1 MKVISATLKK
11 KKELEGTYL
20 NGSVLEFIL
29 DSNGKYVCNIAVIED
44 LDFIDIRQTNCITTD
59 RLQTNFRR
67 QCLIDF

>member
-1 MKVISATLKK
+1 MKVLVATLKQ

-44 LDFIDIRQTNCITTD
+44 VDFIDIKD
-59 RLQTNFRR
+59 K
-67 QCLIDF
+67 LISLPQIDYKPILEDNAS

>member
-1 MKVISATLKK
+1 MKVIVATLKQ

-44 LDFIDIRQTNCITTD
+44 VDFIEIKDKLIALPQ
-59 RLQTNFRR
+59 
-67 QCLIDF
+67 IDFKPIIEENAL

>member
-1 MKVISATLKK
+1 MKVISATLKQ

-44 LDFIDIRQTNCITTD
+44 EDFIGIKDKLIALPQ
-59 RLQTNFRR
+59 
-67 QCLIDF
+67 IDFKPIIDENAF